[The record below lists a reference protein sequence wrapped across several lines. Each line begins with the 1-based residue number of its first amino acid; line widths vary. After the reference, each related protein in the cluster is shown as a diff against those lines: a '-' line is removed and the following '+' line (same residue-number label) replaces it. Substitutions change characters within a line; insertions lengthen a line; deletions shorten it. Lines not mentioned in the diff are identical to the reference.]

1 MTLSNLNQ
9 NLFLYINSSNES
21 SAFLHQF
28 GIFIAQDLLHIFFIL
43 FALLWLWGDNI
54 TKKYIA
60 KVIIFTMIGGC
71 ISQLISHFF
80 HMPRPFVLGIGH
92 NILPHAPTG
101 SFPSNHMFIFSSIA
115 FSYLFS
121 PYKQYGIT
129 LLFIALL
136 VGWSRVFVGVHFPL
150 DILGGF
156 IIAFLVNYLGLGV
169 WNKYQDKLMIII
181 LKIYHALFKP
191 LINKGWIK

>member
-1 MTLSNLNQ
+1 MTLSDLNQ

-21 SAFLHQF
+21 SVFLHQF
-28 GIFIAQDLLHIFFIL
+28 GIFIAQDLLNIFFIL
-43 FALLWLWGDNI
+43 FALLWLWGDI
-54 TKKYIA
+54 TTKKYIA
-60 KVIIFTMIGGC
+60 KMIIFTIIGGC
-71 ISQLISHFF
+71 ICQLISHFF

-92 NILPHAPTG
+92 NIISHAPTG

-121 PYKQYGIT
+121 PYKKYGIA
-129 LLFIALL
+129 LLFVAWL

-156 IIAFLVNYLGLGV
+156 ILAFLVNYLGLGI
-169 WNKYQDKLMIII
+169 WNKYQDKLMTII
-181 LKIYHALFKP
+181 LKIYHVLFKP